1 MVAQSQMPAPGC
13 ETRFPPD
20 ATEALPHQG
29 HHDHD
34 RHLSMIM
41 MEPTPDMPPMMTI
54 VSAPSPSAATT
65 GINSGITASNAGGQ
79 KRRRQWASAG
89 GSRVPRTLRRILA
102 RTRQSAR
109 GGTSAAI
116 IYQPSL
122 VAAQSPVPHDRY
134 RRWSG
139 GDRSTGRMLPAK
151 PHRFSH
157 GSCRATSWPSFS
169 EMATVASGRFAPAA
183 FPLGQAIEICAPSP
197 AAG

>member
-1 MVAQSQMPAPGC
+1 
-13 ETRFPPD
+13 
-20 ATEALPHQG
+20 
-29 HHDHD
+29 
-34 RHLSMIM
+34 
-41 MEPTPDMPPMMTI
+41 MPPMMTI

-122 VAAQSPVPHDRY
+122 GASLRKALFRMIGTVVGAAAIVVLAACFPQNRIGFLMGLAAQFD
-134 RRWSG
+134 G
-139 GDRSTGRMLPAK
+139 
-151 PHRFSH
+151 
-157 GSCRATSWPSFS
+157 
-169 EMATVASGRFAPAA
+169 
-183 FPLGQAIEICAPSP
+183 
-197 AAG
+197 